1 MVGNSKRLQLGL
13 GLLASLIV
21 IAIAAGAAYYIY
33 LGVTGEDAVATCK
46 SELGH
51 CMKKCRRTS
60 KDSDAA
66 QACQKSCQ
74 REAYLCEGLKR

>member
-1 MVGNSKRLQLGL
+1 MAGTSKRLQLGL

-21 IAIAAGAAYYIY
+21 IAIAAGAAYYVY
-33 LGVTGEDAVATCK
+33 LGVTGEDAAPTCK
-46 SELGH
+46 SALDH

-60 KDSDAA
+60 RDADAA
-66 QACQKSCQ
+66 QVCQKSCQ